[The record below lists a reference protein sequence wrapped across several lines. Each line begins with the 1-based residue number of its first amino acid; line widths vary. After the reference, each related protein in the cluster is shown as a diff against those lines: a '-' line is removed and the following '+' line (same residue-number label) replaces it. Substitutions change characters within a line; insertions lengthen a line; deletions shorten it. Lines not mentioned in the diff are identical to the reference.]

1 MNKTKIILAV
11 AIVGV
16 GGFLLYR
23 NWKTNKNTIGVDG
36 GINYEARAKAIKSG
50 RYWEDK
56 DGNLFDS
63 RIYPKPNR

>member
-1 MNKTKIILAV
+1 MNRNTKIVLAIAV
-11 AIVGV
+11 LGV
-16 GGFLLYR
+16 GGFLLYK
-23 NWKTNKNTIGVDG
+23 NWKRTKTNMIGID

-63 RIYPKPNR
+63 RIYPKP